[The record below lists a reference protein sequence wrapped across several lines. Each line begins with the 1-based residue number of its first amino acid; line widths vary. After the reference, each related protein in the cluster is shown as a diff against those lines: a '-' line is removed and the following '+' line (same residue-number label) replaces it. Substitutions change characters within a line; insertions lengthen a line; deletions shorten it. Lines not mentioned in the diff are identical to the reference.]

1 MIKVLGIC
9 ASPRNGNSKYL
20 LEEALSSAKQ
30 VGQDWGCNV
39 ETEYYSI
46 RGKKIGGCIACDY
59 CQTKGVCV
67 LKDDFEELAE
77 KFMEA
82 DVVIYSIPVYHMGMP
97 AQLKAFIDRLGNS
110 MYGRCKRYYPNVQL
124 KFAPRGMRTIACIT
138 QGLHAFSGQEHTM
151 TQIMNHAML
160 MGSLYITGDKWQSY
174 IGAGGWTS
182 NDASRDALE
191 KQMREGLYDAEI
203 LLNCTRTTARRAV
216 ETAIIL
222 HNGAKACL
230 KNMEREIV
238 YTPLLERIKARK
250 GE

>member
-1 MIKVLGIC
+1 VIKVLGIC
-9 ASPRNGNSKYL
+9 ASPRDGNSKYL
-20 LEEALSSAKQ
+20 LEEALISAKQ
-30 VGQDWGCNV
+30 VGKDWGYNV

-46 RGKKIGGCIACDY
+46 RGKKISGCIACDY
-59 CQTKGVCV
+59 CQTKGVCA

-110 MYGRCKRYYPNVQL
+110 MYGRCKRHYPDVEL
-124 KFAPRGMRTIACIT
+124 KFTPRGMRTIACIA
-138 QGLHAFSGQEHTM
+138 QGVHAFSGQEHTM

-160 MGSLYITGDKWQSY
+160 MGSLYINGDKWQSY

-182 NDASRDALE
+182 NDISRDALR
-191 KQMREGLYDAEI
+191 KQVQEGLFDAQI
-203 LLNCTRTTARRAV
+203 LLDSARMTARRAV
-216 ETAIIL
+216 EIAIIL
-222 HNGAKACL
+222 HKGTEACWE
-230 KNMEREIV
+230 NMEREIV